1 MARVEG
7 KVLFMITSPRT
18 PAKMIPEIDLLA
30 KNFEGEEW
38 NPTSQEEF
46 MDILLESH
54 KIEVVGN
61 IFDSLKK

>member
-18 PAKMIPEIDLLA
+18 PAKMIPEIDLLT